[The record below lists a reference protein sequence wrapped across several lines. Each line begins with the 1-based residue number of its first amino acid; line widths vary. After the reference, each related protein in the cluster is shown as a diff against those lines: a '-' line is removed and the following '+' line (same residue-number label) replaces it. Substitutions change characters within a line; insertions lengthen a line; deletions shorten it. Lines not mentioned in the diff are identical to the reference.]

1 MSTPLAGPEDV
12 AQVRDLE
19 VREYMEQMDPEDHL
33 VSSLK
38 TVYDSRKGRWFQPP
52 DNMMFVIPFL
62 SPQCIRPNACLG
74 I

>member
-1 MSTPLAGPEDV
+1 MSAPLAGPEDI

-33 VSSLK
+33 VSSFK
-38 TVYDSRKGRWFQPP
+38 PVYDSRNSRWFQPQN
-52 DNMMFVIPFL
+52 NMLFVFPFL
-62 SPQCIRPNACLG
+62 NRQCIRPNACLG